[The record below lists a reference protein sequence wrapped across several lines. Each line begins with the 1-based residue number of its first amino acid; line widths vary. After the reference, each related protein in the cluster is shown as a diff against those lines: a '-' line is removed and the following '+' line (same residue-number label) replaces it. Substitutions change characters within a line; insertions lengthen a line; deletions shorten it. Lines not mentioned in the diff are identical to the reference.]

1 MSRIKKPGNE
11 QRCGKVLGVLL
22 LDGNIVDK
30 GDVGHIDLN
39 KLSLFVNM
47 VTSITKTRLL
57 RFHFPKSL
65 ISGTRAPPQRAYPL
79 LPIRRL

>member
-22 LDGNIVDK
+22 LDGNIVVK

-39 KLSLFVNM
+39 KLSLFVN
-47 VTSITKTRLL
+47 LL
-57 RFHFPKSL
+57 RLERFTS
-65 ISGTRAPPQRAYPL
+65 
-79 LPIRRL
+79 

>member
-1 MSRIKKPGNE
+1 MSRITKPGNE

-39 KLSLFVNM
+39 KLSLFVNILRLERF
-47 VTSITKTRLL
+47 TS
-57 RFHFPKSL
+57 
-65 ISGTRAPPQRAYPL
+65 
-79 LPIRRL
+79 